1 MTPPMPPF
9 EVGMLTSDEPG
20 YYEDGA
26 FGIRHESLLLTVPAD
41 KTDYGEFLQFEEVTL
56 VPFDLEG
63 IIPEQMQQDE
73 IDYLNA
79 YHETVYQKIA
89 PHLSDAEREWLR
101 EATKSI

>member
-1 MTPPMPPF
+1 MRLQPLLP
-9 EVGMLTSDEPG
+9 GMITSDEPG
-20 YYEDGA
+20 IYREGLH
-26 FGIRHESLLLTVPAD
+26 GIRHESLLLTVPSD
-41 KTDYGEFLQFEEVTL
+41 ETDYGEFLKFEEVTL

-63 IIPEQMQQDE
+63 IIPQQMQQDE

-89 PHLSDAEREWLR
+89 PHLNDAEREWLR

>member
-1 MTPPMPPF
+1 M
-9 EVGMLTSDEPG
+9 
-20 YYEDGA
+20 
-26 FGIRHESLLLTVPAD
+26 TVPAD
-41 KTDYGEFLQFEEVTL
+41 KTDYGEFLKFEEVTL

-79 YHETVYQKIA
+79 YHETVYRTIA
-89 PHLSDAEREWLR
+89 PYLNEAEREWLR